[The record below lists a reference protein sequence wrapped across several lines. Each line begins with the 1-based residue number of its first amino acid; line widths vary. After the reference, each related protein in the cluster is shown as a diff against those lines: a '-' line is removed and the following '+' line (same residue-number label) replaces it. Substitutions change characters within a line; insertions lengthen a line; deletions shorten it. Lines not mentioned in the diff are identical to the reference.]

1 MKDTAEAWLQPVR
14 PQYFRL
20 PPPGEADPHFGF
32 SRSFFYCGEA
42 RGWWRLIR
50 LCDEGKTRGITL
62 ICYDEVAKF
71 LRERAEKG
79 AASNSQFDVTAGD
92 GATVEQGRPE
102 GVEQ

>member
-32 SRSFFYCGEA
+32 SRSFYYCGEQ

-50 LCDEGKTRGITL
+50 LCSEGKSRGVTVVSFGDVL
-62 ICYDEVAKF
+62 AFV
-71 LRERAEKG
+71 RAR
-79 AASNSQFDVTAGD
+79 AAESNSDFDTERGTARD
-92 GATVEQGRPE
+92 LERGRPE
-102 GVEQ
+102 ELER